1 MSDVRMD
8 GGATMNEQVTQ
19 MGPILVVAG
28 LGAGWL
34 AETFMG
40 LRGHGLI
47 VDMGLGVA
55 ASVVGGS
62 AILALSG
69 HPAGMLFMSGIGF
82 VLAMG
87 VILAQRLCWPR
98 VPGARERRARLHL
111 IELGRHSSGAEA
123 TVSTRLEAVDGRD
136 GRGAP
141 HRVLA
146 RIATSG
152 IYLLRGVPLELQ
164 RAARSRAVSE
174 GTTLGEVLL
183 TGLSEYA
190 AGTWTPRPDDTAS
203 TAAVPRLRA
212 TGR

>member
-1 MSDVRMD
+1 
-8 GGATMNEQVTQ
+8 MNEQMTQ

-34 AETFMG
+34 AETFVG

-47 VDMGLGVA
+47 VDMGVGVG
-55 ASVVGGS
+55 ASLAGGS
-62 AILALSG
+62 VILALSG
-69 HPAGMLFMSGIGF
+69 HPAGMLFMAGVGF
-82 VLAMG
+82 VLGTG

-98 VPGARERRARLHL
+98 VPGARERRARLQL
-111 IELGRHSSGAEA
+111 MELGRRSSGAEA
-123 TVSTRLEAVDGRD
+123 TVSAPAEPVDGRV

-174 GTTLGEVLL
+174 GATLSQVLL
-183 TGLSEYA
+183 MGLSEYA
-190 AGTWTPRPDDTAS
+190 AGTWTPRPNATVS

>member
-1 MSDVRMD
+1 
-8 GGATMNEQVTQ
+8 MNEQVTQ
-19 MGPILVVAG
+19 MGPVLVVAG

-47 VDMGLGVA
+47 VDMGVGVG
-55 ASVVGGS
+55 ASLVGGG

-69 HPAGMLFMSGIGF
+69 HPAGMLFMAGIGL
-82 VLAMG
+82 VLGTGA
-87 VILAQRLCWPR
+87 ILAQRLSWPR
-98 VPGARERRARLHL
+98 VPGARERRARLQL
-111 IELGRHSSGAEA
+111 IELGRPSSGGEA
-123 TVSTRLEAVDGRD
+123 TAATRREVVDGRG
-136 GRGAP
+136 GRPAP

-146 RIATSG
+146 RIAPSG
-152 IYLLRGVPLELQ
+152 IYLLRGVPLPVQ
-164 RAARSRAVSE
+164 RAARRRAVSQ
-174 GTTLGEVLL
+174 GTTLGQVLL

-203 TAAVPRLRA
+203 AAAVPGLRA

>member
-1 MSDVRMD
+1 
-8 GGATMNEQVTQ
+8 MNEQMTQ
-19 MGPILVVAG
+19 IGPVLVVAG

-47 VDMGLGVA
+47 VDMGVGVG
-55 ASVVGGS
+55 ASLVGGS

-69 HPAGMLFMSGIGF
+69 HPAGMLLMSGIGF
-82 VLAMG
+82 VLGMG
-87 VILAQRLCWPR
+87 VILAQRLGWPR
-98 VPGARERRARLHL
+98 VPGARERRARLRL
-111 IELGRHSSGAEA
+111 IELGRPSSGAAA
-123 TVSTRLEAVDGRD
+123 TVSTRLEALDGRE
-136 GRGAP
+136 GRPAP

-174 GTTLGEVLL
+174 GTTLGQVLVM
-183 TGLSEYA
+183 GLSEYA
-190 AGTWTPRPDDTAS
+190 AGTWTPRPDGTVS
-203 TAAVPRLRA
+203 TATVPRLRT